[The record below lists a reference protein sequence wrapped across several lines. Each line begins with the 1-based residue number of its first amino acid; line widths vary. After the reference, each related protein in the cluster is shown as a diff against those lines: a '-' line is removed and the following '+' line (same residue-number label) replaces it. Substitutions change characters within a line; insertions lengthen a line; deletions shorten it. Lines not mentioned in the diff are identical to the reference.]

1 MTKLICFTTTAFFLI
16 LKSNT
21 DLIALDV
28 EDLFV
33 EKEFY
38 RLFTYM
44 LTFSSLGEIIMGV
57 AVFVPL
63 SKRFEREFG
72 SQEYI
77 SYLIK
82 STILATFVQCFFL
95 TNEYLATGIYP
106 IIGALL
112 QLYNTYTP
120 RLHPKFIS
128 ILGLDLSEKAL
139 TYLFALQLMG
149 SQSTRS
155 FIPLA
160 AGYLAGSLSTH
171 RYSPIK
177 RFKVIIPKMI
187 YNMGHNIAKSIGLE
201 DLAHSPSYISSTGR
215 REAGIDARTRW
226 DRPTGVEIGG
236 VGGHR
241 QPGVPGA
248 PPNPEQG
255 EQQRFE
261 PLPVSDPPSEEAI
274 QTLTAMGFERD
285 AVLRALRQAD
295 NNVEHAANRLL
306 SGS

>member
-1 MTKLICFTTTAFFLI
+1 MTKLICFTTIACFFI

-21 DLIALDV
+21 DIIALDV

-33 EKEFY
+33 EKEFH

-44 LTFSSLGEIIMGV
+44 LTFSSLGEIVMGV
-57 AVFVPL
+57 AVFFPL
-63 SKRFEREFG
+63 SRRFEREFG

-82 STILATFVQCFFL
+82 STTLATFVQCFFL

-112 QLYNTYTP
+112 QLYTKYTP
-120 RLHPKFIS
+120 RLHPKFVS

-139 TYLFALQLMG
+139 TYVFAMQLMG

-155 FIPLA
+155 FIPFA
-160 AGYLAGSLSTH
+160 AGYLAGVLSTH
-171 RYSPIK
+171 TYSPMKGIH
-177 RFKVIIPKMI
+177 VHIPKMI
-187 YNMGHNIAKSIGLE
+187 YNMGHNIAKTIGLE
-201 DLAHSPSYISSTGR
+201 DLAHSPSYISHTGR
-215 REAGIDARTRW
+215 RGAGTDGGTARGI
-226 DRPTGVEIGG
+226 PTAMGFGG
-236 VGGHR
+236 AEHM
-241 QPGVPGA
+241 PPAVPGA
-248 PPNPEQG
+248 QPIPE
-255 EQQRFE
+255 QRFE
-261 PLPVSDPPSEEAI
+261 PVPISDPPSEEAI
-274 QTLTAMGFERD
+274 QTLTAMGFEMD
-285 AVLRALRQAD
+285 AVVSALRQAD